1 MRKKTTRRSE
11 TPHVS
16 LKSIASEAGLS
27 IMTVSRAL
35 RGHED
40 IADETR
46 ERILKVAK
54 GLGYRPN
61 LLVRAIQTG
70 QSKNIGVI
78 ISAQKAFG
86 SALISGVHDAL
97 SERDYL
103 PLVHWKNMVGYPNL
117 TVRRHL
123 EIDVIHRLLDRRV
136 DGIILLP
143 TDESTSDAYFSE
155 VWKRGIPLVT
165 IDRKM
170 RKGNFDF
177 VGTDNTTGGR
187 LVARHFLELGHR
199 RVGHI
204 SAKHI
209 GPYAERRAAFEG
221 ALRAGGATCTSFL
234 ADEEPN
240 PLPAIEKFF
249 NLKPL
254 PTAVF
259 LASDYYVPVLFA
271 SAAAR
276 GVRIPDDLSVVGYA
290 DLHFAKYLT
299 PALTTVAQNPYAI
312 GRRAATT
319 LLQRL
324 EPGSEGPPV
333 DIRLTPE
340 LVVRGSTANRALQR

>member
-1 MRKKTTRRSE
+1 MRKQITRRNE
-11 TPHVS
+11 TPHVN
-16 LKSIASEAGLS
+16 LKCIASEVGLS

-35 RGHED
+35 RGHGD
-40 IADETR
+40 IAKETR
-46 ERILKVAK
+46 ERVLKVAD

-61 LLVRAIQTG
+61 MLVRAIQTG

-78 ISAQKAFG
+78 ISVQKAFG
-86 SALISGVHDAL
+86 SALVSGIHDAL

-103 PLVHWKNMVGYPNL
+103 PLVHWKK
-117 TVRRHL
+117 TVDNPDPDECRRL
-123 EIDVIHRLLDRRV
+123 EVDVIHQLLDRRV

-143 TDESTSDAYFSE
+143 SDESISDAYFSE
-155 VWKRGIPLVT
+155 VWKRGVPLVT
-165 IDRKM
+165 IDRKL

-187 LVARHFLELGHR
+187 VVAKHLLELGHR
-199 RVGHI
+199 RVAHV
-204 SAKHI
+204 SAQRI
-209 GPYAERRAAFEG
+209 GNYAERRVAFEA
-221 ALRAGGATCTSFL
+221 ALKSARATCISIL

-240 PLPAIEKFF
+240 PLPAIEKLF

-259 LASDYYVPVLFA
+259 VASDYYVPPLFA
-271 SAAAR
+271 MAAAR
-276 GVRIPDDLSVVGYA
+276 GIRIPEDLSVVGYA

-299 PALTTVAQNPYAI
+299 PPLTTVAQNPYEI

-324 EPGSEGPPV
+324 APSSEGPPV

-340 LVVRGSTANRALQR
+340 LIVRGSTAKVRAE